1 VCYREC
7 EVRPVRVSPAGCGCD
22 DVSCDYSRIRDAYE
36 FSCLDCPP
44 PVDSYDCGELCQ
56 GGIQC
61 CPSCPQSNCVGLAT
75 IRLRGHF
82 RQDDLPP
89 SSDAYTNVPAP
100 HYGVNPA
107 SVPMLIDNFTD
118 RKLLYSTSAL
128 QAMAMCQCGGFQP
141 PAQKLPAPVVSAVR

>member
-1 VCYREC
+1 
-7 EVRPVRVSPAGCGCD
+7 PVRVSPGGCGCD

-44 PVDSYDCGELCQ
+44 SVDSYDCGQLCQ

-61 CPSCPQSNCVGLAT
+61 CPPCPQSNCVVLAT

-89 SSDAYTNVPAP
+89 ASSVYAAP
-100 HYGVNPA
+100 RAAGYEPNPA
-107 SVPMLIDNFTD
+107 AVPMLIDNFTD

-141 PAQKLPAPVVSAVR
+141 PAQKLSAPDVSAVQGKDRVMV